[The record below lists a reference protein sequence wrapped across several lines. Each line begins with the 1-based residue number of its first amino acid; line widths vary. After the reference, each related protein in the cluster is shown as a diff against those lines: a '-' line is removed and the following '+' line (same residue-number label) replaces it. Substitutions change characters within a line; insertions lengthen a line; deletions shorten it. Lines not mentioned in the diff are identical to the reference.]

1 MSYQKHQ
8 LSQETARA
16 VSFKEGAME
25 CTCPAQ
31 VLVIDRTNGPA
42 DVLTDLIAR
51 LFEGQ
56 VSAMQS
62 NNHEEALYALGCAE
76 FNLVILG
83 VEAEELDQ
91 LAVMADLRTEYP
103 DLPVVVVGRNLSRFD
118 LERCRNHKISDAV
131 EMPHRAAELKALVTN
146 IMERYLQCT
155 A

>member
-1 MSYQKHQ
+1 MSYQKQ
-8 LSQETARA
+8 QISQETAGA

-56 VSAMQS
+56 VSAMQA
-62 NNHEEALYALGCAE
+62 NNHDEALYALECAE

-83 VEAEELDQ
+83 IESDELDQ
-91 LAVMADLRTEYP
+91 LAVMPDLRSEYP
-103 DLPVVVVGRNLSRFD
+103 DLPVVGIGRNLSRFD
-118 LERCRNHKISDAV
+118 LERCRDHKVSDAV
-131 EMPHRAAELKALVTN
+131 EMPRRAAELKALVTS
-146 IMERYLQCT
+146 IMYRYLQCT
-155 A
+155 E